1 MNFEAFLKCDDALS
15 SRLRVAE
22 DPSVS
27 RNIAVFLGHS
37 GDSWFWLVGLIVLWL
52 VGDEAWKGRALMMI
66 SAILITA
73 TFVMVLKFT
82 FRRRRPEGELGQIY
96 RKTDPHSFPSGH
108 AARAL
113 MLGVL
118 ALILG
123 PPWFGI
129 LLIIWGPL
137 VGLARVAMGVHY
149 VSDILAGWVIGIMAG
164 ISVPHVVNTILE
176 LILQ

>member
-1 MNFEAFLKCDDALS
+1 MNFETLLNYDAVLS

-22 DPSVS
+22 EPGVL
-27 RNIAVFLGHS
+27 RNVAVFLGHS
-37 GDSWFWLVGLIVLWL
+37 GDSWFWLVGLVILWL
-52 VGDEAWKGRALMMI
+52 AGDATWKARASMMI
-66 SAILITA
+66 VAILVTA
-73 TFVMVLKFT
+73 TFVMALKFT
-82 FRRRRPEGELGQIY
+82 IRRRRPEGELGQIY

-118 ALILG
+118 ALIMG
-123 PPWFGI
+123 PPWLGF

-149 VSDILAGWVIGIMAG
+149 VSDILAGWVIGILAG
-164 ISVPHVVNTILE
+164 ISIPHVVRVLLV